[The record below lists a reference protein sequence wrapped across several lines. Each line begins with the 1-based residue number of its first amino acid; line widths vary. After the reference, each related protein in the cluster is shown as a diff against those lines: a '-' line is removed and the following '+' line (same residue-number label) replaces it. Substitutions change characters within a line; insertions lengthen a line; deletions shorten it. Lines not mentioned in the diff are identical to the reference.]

1 MRKEDNAYM
10 DKEISD
16 YDKYNYDY
24 EKYWQDSDVKR
35 DYEDLSERVVIK
47 KLIKKVKTRNWF
59 CDLGAGFGRLFDTYS
74 DSFFNIILVD
84 YSIENLKKAQ
94 DKIQLLYPNHNDPD
108 NPNNLNNPQASLD
121 QAKLDKNPNVFFVAA
136 NIYHLPFKPA
146 VLDCLLSVRM
156 MHHME
161 DTTSVIKEI
170 SRVIKPKGKLI
181 LEYANKR
188 HFLEV
193 VKAILKKSKM
203 SPFTL
208 EPKKRGD
215 DLFYNFHPKYIK
227 NQLRA
232 SGFWHLKITSVSN
245 LRHKVFKKMLGTKI
259 MLFIDKVF
267 QPIFSLVK
275 FGPSIF
281 VLAEKKQ
288 KAASDILVTQYQGI
302 PDILICPKCLSDDFM
317 ILKHELRCKRCE
329 KVYPIVDGVYDF
341 RVE

>member
-1 MRKEDNAYM
+1 ME
-10 DKEISD
+10 KEISD

-24 EKYWQDSDVKR
+24 EGYWRSSDVKR
-35 DYEDLSERVVIK
+35 DYEDLIERVVIK
-47 KLIKKVKTRNWF
+47 KLIKKVKTRNPSARLGSAERADEADWF

-74 DSFFNIILVD
+74 DHFFNIILTD
-84 YSIENLKKAQ
+84 YSIDSLKKAKERI
-94 DKIQLLYPNHNDPD
+94 DSK
-108 NPNNLNNPQASLD
+108 NPNSPKSLNNPKS
-121 QAKLDKNPNVFFVAA
+121 PNIYYVAA
-136 NIYHLPFKPA
+136 NAYHLPFKPA

-161 DTTSVIKEI
+161 DTTSAVKEI

-188 HFLEV
+188 HFAEV
-193 VKAILKKSKM
+193 IKALMKKSKM

-208 EPKKRGD
+208 EPRKRGE
-215 DLFYNFHPKYIK
+215 DLFYNFHPKYIRDLIQ
-227 NQLRA
+227 NSEFRIIN
-232 SGFWHLKITSVSN
+232 STSASN
-245 LRHKVFKKMLGTKI
+245 LRHVFFKKVLGTKV
-259 MLFIDKVF
+259 MLFLDKIF
-267 QPIFSLVK
+267 QPVFSFVK

-288 KAASDILVTQYQGI
+288 KGSSDVLLTQYQNI
-302 PDILICPKCLSDDFM
+302 SDLFICPKCSGDDFM
-317 ILKHELRCKRCE
+317 ILKHEIRCKKCE